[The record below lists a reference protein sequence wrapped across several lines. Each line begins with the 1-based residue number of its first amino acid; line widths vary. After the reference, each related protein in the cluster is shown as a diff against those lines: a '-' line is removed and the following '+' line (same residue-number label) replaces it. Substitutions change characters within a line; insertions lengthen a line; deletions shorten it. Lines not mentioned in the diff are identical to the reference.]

1 MYRVFLISAKN
12 QRFEIH
18 GFKSKLA
25 SAKITKAVNS
35 VYKFEFTCLPDNVA
49 YTECKPFVTRIEAWS
64 DNLLF
69 KGRVLS
75 STNEM
80 TTEGKLQCEVT
91 CESELAYLH
100 DSYQNY
106 GKWQNISPT
115 DFFKKIIEVHNSQV
129 ESYKRFKIG
138 RCDVRDPNNSI
149 YRYTADETSTYDTLE
164 DKLIKRL
171 GGELRLR
178 YESDGTYI
186 DYVATTAKLGN
197 QIIGLSKNL
206 RSLKQSI
213 NPEDIITVLKPLGKT
228 IETPSDQA
236 NDQTDSDA
244 SKPRLTIESVNSGSK
259 WLRDEKKIAEFGI
272 QAGAETWDDVTE
284 ASNLLRK
291 GKEFLANQT
300 TAKVQYQLSAVDL
313 ALIDKTIDEFTCGNY
328 YHVYNPLM
336 GIDENLRVVGQS
348 LDLVDVTNSSL
359 TIGDRFLS
367 QEELSYQRRK
377 EVEKAMAKRAEVMA
391 LAKTYDFLKKENAL
405 FEENLKK
412 LQVEVTNL
420 KPAAVGKIIDVS
432 EWQGVIDWPQVLSQD
447 IALSIIRIQDGSS
460 HQDLKYM
467 ENLQKC
473 IAAGGKYAVYAYFR
487 ASTIIEAQQEA
498 QDFYDRTQVV
508 VTGKQQPV
516 FYAID
521 VESIEMGGNSSLM
534 RGGVEAYMSK
544 LNALGIPDNRI
555 VLYIANHLY
564 NTFNLNVA
572 RAGAVWIPSYG
583 KNDGTLANSLKPTY
597 SYDLWQYTSKGT
609 ISGIT
614 GYVDLN
620 TSPSERFRNNYL

>member
-35 VYKFEFTCLPDNVA
+35 VDKFEFTCLPDNVA

-236 NDQTDSDA
+236 NNQTDSDA

-313 ALIDKTIDEFTCGNY
+313 ALIDKTVDEFTCGNY

-391 LAKTYDFLKKENAL
+391 LAKTYDSLKKENAL
-405 FEENLKK
+405 FEDSLKK

-420 KPAAVGKIIDVS
+420 KPAVVGKIIDVS
-432 EWQGVIDWPQVLSQD
+432 EWQGVIDWSQVLAQNV
-447 IALSIIRIQDGSS
+447 ALSIIRVQDGSS

-473 IAAGGKYAVYAYFR
+473 IEAGGKYAVYAYFR
-487 ASTIIEAQQEA
+487 AGTTSEAQQEA
-498 QDFYDRTQVV
+498 QDFYNRTQTVV
-508 VTGKQQPV
+508 AGKQQPV

-521 VESIEMGGNSSLM
+521 IESIEMGGKSSLM

-544 LNALGIPDNRI
+544 LNSLGIPDQKI

-564 NTFNLNVA
+564 SDLNLNVA
-572 RAGAVWIPSYG
+572 RAGAIWIPSYG
-583 KNDGTLANSLKPTY
+583 TNDGTIEGSLKPTHP
-597 SYDLWQYTSKGT
+597 YDLWQYTSKGQ
-609 ISGIT
+609 IAGIT
-614 GYVDLN
+614 GYVDMS
-620 TSPSERFRNNYL
+620 TEPSSRFRNNFL

>member
-35 VYKFEFTCLPDNVA
+35 VDKFEFTCLPDNVA
-49 YTECKPFVTRIEAWS
+49 YTECKPFVTRIEVWS

-106 GKWQNISPT
+106 GKWQNISPA
-115 DFFKKIIEVHNSQV
+115 DFFSRIVEVHNSQV

-291 GKEFLANQT
+291 GKEFLASQS

-313 ALIDKTIDEFTCGNY
+313 ALIDKTVDEFTCGNY

-391 LAKTYDFLKKENAL
+391 LAKTYDSLKKENAL
-405 FEENLKK
+405 FEDNLKK

-432 EWQGVIDWPQVLSQD
+432 EWQGVIDWSQVLAQNV
-447 IALSIIRIQDGSS
+447 ALSIIRIQDGSS

-487 ASTIIEAQQEA
+487 ASTITEAQQEA
-498 QDFYDRTQVV
+498 QDFYDRTQAVV
-508 VTGKQQPV
+508 AGKQQPV

-521 VESIEMGGNSSLM
+521 IESIEMGGDVSLM

-544 LNALGIPDNRI
+544 LNSLGIPDQKI

-564 NTFNLNVA
+564 SDLNLNVS
-572 RAGAVWIPSYG
+572 RAGAIWIPSYG
-583 KNDGTLANSLKPTY
+583 ANDGTIEGSLKPTHR
-597 SYDLWQYTSKGT
+597 YDLWQYTSKGR
-609 ISGIT
+609 IAGIT
-614 GYVDLN
+614 GYVDMS
-620 TSPSERFRNNYL
+620 TEPSYRFRNNFL

>member
-1 MYRVFLISAKN
+1 MYRVFLINAKN

-18 GFKSKLA
+18 GFKSKLIN
-25 SAKITKAVNS
+25 AKITKAVNS
-35 VYKFEFTCLPDNVA
+35 VDKFEFTCLPDNLA
-49 YTECKPFVTRIEAWS
+49 YTDSKPFVTRIEVWS

-80 TTEGKLQCEVT
+80 TMEGKLQCEVT

-106 GKWQNISPT
+106 GKWQNISPA
-115 DFFKKIIEVHNSQV
+115 DFFSRIVEVHNSQV

-138 RCDVRDPNNSI
+138 RCDVKDPNNSI

-186 DYVATTAKLGN
+186 DYVNTIGKLGN

-272 QAGAETWDDVTE
+272 QAGAETWDDVIE

-291 GKEFLANQT
+291 GKEFLASQS

-313 ALIDKTIDEFTCGNY
+313 ALIDKTVDEFTCGNY
-328 YHVYNPLM
+328 YRVYNPLM

-348 LDLVDVTNSSL
+348 LDLVDVANSSL

-377 EVEKAMAKRAEVMA
+377 EVEETMAKRAEVMA
-391 LAKTYDFLKKENAL
+391 LAKNYDSLKKENAL
-405 FEENLKK
+405 FEDNLKK

-420 KPAAVGKIIDVS
+420 KPAVVGKIIDVS
-432 EWQGVIDWPQVLSQD
+432 ERQGVIDWSQVLAQNV
-447 IALSIIRIQDGSS
+447 ALSIIRVQGGSS

-473 IAAGGKYAVYAYFR
+473 IEAGGKYAVHAYFR
-487 ASTIIEAQQEA
+487 ADTTSEAQREA
-498 QDFYDRTQVV
+498 QDFYDRTQAVV
-508 VTGKQQPV
+508 AGKQQPV

-521 VESIEMGGNSSLM
+521 IESVEMGGDASLM

-544 LNALGIPDNRI
+544 LNSLGIPDQKI

-564 NTFNLNVA
+564 SDLNLNVA
-572 RAGAVWIPSYG
+572 RAGAIWIPSYG
-583 KNDGTLANSLKPTY
+583 TNDGTIEGSLKPTHP
-597 SYDLWQYTSKGT
+597 YDLWQYTSRGQ
-609 ISGIT
+609 IAGIT
-614 GYVDLN
+614 GYVDMS
-620 TSPSERFRNNYL
+620 TEPSSRFRNNFL

>member
-1 MYRVFLISAKN
+1 MYRVFLINAKN

-18 GFKSKLA
+18 GFKSKLIN
-25 SAKITKAVNS
+25 AKITKAVNS
-35 VYKFEFTCLPDNVA
+35 VDKFEFTCLPDNLA
-49 YTECKPFVTRIEAWS
+49 YTDSKPFVTRIEVWS

-75 STNEM
+75 SANEM
-80 TTEGKLQCEVT
+80 TMEGKLQCEVT

-106 GKWQNISPT
+106 GKWQNISPA
-115 DFFKKIIEVHNSQV
+115 DFFSRIVEVHNSQV

-138 RCDVRDPNNSI
+138 RCDVKDPNNSI

-186 DYVATTAKLGN
+186 DYVNTIGKLGN

-291 GKEFLANQT
+291 GKEFLASQS

-313 ALIDKTIDEFTCGNY
+313 ALIDKTVDEFTCGNY
-328 YHVYNPLM
+328 YRVYNPLM

-348 LDLVDVTNSSL
+348 LDLVDVANSSL

-377 EVEKAMAKRAEVMA
+377 EVEETMAKRAEVMA
-391 LAKTYDFLKKENAL
+391 LAKNYDSLKKENAL
-405 FEENLKK
+405 FEDNLKK

-420 KPAAVGKIIDVS
+420 KPAVVGKIIDVS
-432 EWQGVIDWPQVLSQD
+432 ELQGVIDWSQVLAQNV
-447 IALSIIRIQDGSS
+447 ALSIIRVQGGSS

-473 IAAGGKYAVYAYFR
+473 IEAGGKYAVHAYFR
-487 ASTIIEAQQEA
+487 ADTTSEAQREA
-498 QDFYDRTQVV
+498 QDFYDRTQAVV
-508 VTGKQQPV
+508 AGKQQPV

-521 VESIEMGGNSSLM
+521 IESVEMGGDASLM

-544 LNALGIPDNRI
+544 LNSLGIPDQKI

-564 NTFNLNVA
+564 SDLNLNVA
-572 RAGAVWIPSYG
+572 RAGAIWIPSYG
-583 KNDGTLANSLKPTY
+583 TNDGTIEGSLKPTHP
-597 SYDLWQYTSKGT
+597 YDLWQYTSRGQ
-609 ISGIT
+609 IAGIT
-614 GYVDLN
+614 GYVDMS
-620 TSPSERFRNNYL
+620 TEPSSRFRNNFL